1 MSKGRTTYVV
11 KVDDAEKAEEKI
23 KDYMKAYKF
32 KPYEKK
38 GTKCY
43 RGGDAMLGY
52 KFFNYWIDGKEVT
65 LQGWTHGAAG
75 DFDLDTVAAMTVGKP
90 FKDSLQK
97 LIKSMDA
104 TEVETK
110 NVASKKAKTA
120 EDSKAGKSNSK
131 KQSVSEFEESANK
144 TDEKLCIAG
153 FVISLIS
160 LALVLFSDSFVPGWL
175 FYVLAYYF
183 AWRGLK
189 TPKKGL
195 AIATFV
201 ITSIALVLTILA
213 YILTIAVLSQQ

>member
-1 MSKGRTTYVV
+1 MSKGRSTFVLKV
-11 KVDDAEKAEEKI
+11 KDGKKAEEQI

-38 GTKCY
+38 GNKCY

-52 KFFNYWIDGKEVT
+52 RFFNYWIDGNEVT

-97 LIKSMDA
+97 LIKSLDA

-110 NVASKKAKTA
+110 NVASKKSKTA
-120 EDSKAGKSNSK
+120 DDAKAGVKAEK
-131 KQSVSEFEESANK
+131 KTISEFEESANK

-153 FVISLIS
+153 FVIALIS

-175 FYVLAYYF
+175 FYLLAFYF
-183 AWRGLK
+183 GWRGMK
-189 TPKKGL
+189 TKKRPL
-195 AIATFV
+195 AIATMV
-201 ITSIALVLTILA
+201 IAGIALALTILA
-213 YILTIAVLSQQ
+213 YALYFSELSK

>member
-1 MSKGRTTYVV
+1 MSKGRTTYVL
-11 KVDDAEKAEEKI
+11 KVDDPKKAEEKI
-23 KDYMKAYKF
+23 QEYMKAYKF
-32 KPYEKK
+32 KLYEKK
-38 GTKCY
+38 GNKCY

-52 KFFNYWIDGKEVT
+52 RFFNYWIDGKEVT

-75 DFDLDTVAAMTVGKP
+75 DFDLDTVASVTVSRP

-104 TEVETK
+104 KEVETK
-110 NVASKKAKTA
+110 NVASKKSKTA
-120 EDSKAGKSNSK
+120 EEAKSGKATSEKKSL
-131 KQSVSEFEESANK
+131 SEFEASATK

-153 FVISLIS
+153 FVISLVC
-160 LALVLFSDSFVPGWL
+160 LALAWFSGLYMWIL
-175 FYVLAYYF
+175 YVLAYYF

-201 ITSIALVLTILA
+201 ITSITLALMIFSMIILA
-213 YILTIAVLSQQ
+213 SVGYDY

>member
-1 MSKGRTTYVV
+1 MSKGRSTYVV
-11 KVDDAEKAEEKI
+11 KVKDAKKAEEQI
-23 KDYMKAYKF
+23 QDYMKAYKF

-43 RGGDAMLGY
+43 RGGDAMMGY

-75 DFDLDTVAAMTVGKP
+75 DFDLDTVAAMTVGRP
-90 FKDSLQK
+90 FRDSLQK

-104 TEVETK
+104 TEVESK

-120 EDSKAGKSNSK
+120 EDSKEGKNTSK
-131 KQSVSEFEESANK
+131 KQTVSEFEASASK
-144 TDEKLCIAG
+144 TDEKFCIAG
-153 FVISLIS
+153 FVISLVS
-160 LALVLFSDSFVPGWL
+160 LALVLFSESFVPGWI

-189 TPKKGL
+189 TQKRGL

-201 ITSIALVLTILA
+201 ITSISLALTIFA
-213 YILTIAVLSQQ
+213 YAIYFAAMSE

>member
-38 GTKCY
+38 GAKCY

-52 KFFNYWIDGKEVT
+52 KFFNYWIDGNEVT

-75 DFDLDTVAAMTVGKP
+75 DFDLDTVAAMTVGRP
-90 FKDSLQK
+90 FRDSLQK

-104 TEVETK
+104 KEIETK

-120 EDSKAGKSNSK
+120 EVAKAEEKSGKTSSNK
-131 KQSVSEFEESANK
+131 KSMSEFESSATK
-144 TDEKLCIAG
+144 TDEKFCIAG
-153 FVISLIS
+153 FVIALIS
-160 LALVLFSDSFVPGWL
+160 LALVLFSESFVPGWL

-183 AWRGLK
+183 A
-189 TPKKGL
+189 
-195 AIATFV
+195 
-201 ITSIALVLTILA
+201 
-213 YILTIAVLSQQ
+213 